1 MKEMEQ
7 PRLEVDIGNSR
18 TKWRFGDETGFM
30 PGVVIPTTRGRPER
44 ICISCVASGRDLI
57 GESFEKTFGIRPE
70 FAQPSA
76 HLAGVT
82 CGYDDPTLLG
92 VDRWL
97 AVVAGWNATK
107 RPTVVADLGT
117 AVTID
122 FVTHSGKHT
131 GGYIVPGLGLMASV
145 LAKDTAKVR
154 VVGALASELL
164 PGRNTVQAVRRGT
177 TAMLL
182 SFVESSVARFS
193 EECGDT
199 PAVFLTGGDASIAS
213 DRLSIVTQ
221 VESDLVLDGLRLAL
235 P

>member
-1 MKEMEQ
+1 MEE

-18 TKWRFGDETGFM
+18 TKWRFGDETGVL
-30 PGVVIPTTRGRPER
+30 PGVVIPMTRGRPER
-44 ICISCVASGRDLI
+44 ICISCVAGERDLI
-57 GESFEKTFGIRPE
+57 AEKFEKAFGICPE
-70 FAQPSA
+70 FAQSSA

-97 AVVAGWNATK
+97 AVVAGWNSAK
-107 RPTVVADLGT
+107 RSIVVADLGT
-117 AVTID
+117 AMTID
-122 FVTHSGKHT
+122 FVTQGGNHT

-154 VVGALASELL
+154 GVGELASELL
-164 PGRNTVQAVRRGT
+164 PGRNTVQSVRRGA

-182 SFVESSVARFS
+182 GFVEATVARFS
-193 EECGDT
+193 EECGET
-199 PAVFLTGGDASIAS
+199 PAVFLTGGDASIVS

-221 VESDLVLDGLRLAL
+221 VEPDLVLDGLRLAL

>member
-1 MKEMEQ
+1 MEE

-18 TKWRFGDETGFM
+18 TKWRFGNETGFL
-30 PGVVIPTTRGRPER
+30 PGVAIPETRSRPGR
-44 ICISCVASGRDLI
+44 ICISCVASGRHLI
-57 GESFEKTFGIRPE
+57 AENFEKAFGIRPE
-70 FAQPSA
+70 FAQSSA
-76 HLAGVT
+76 YLAGVT

-97 AVVAGWNATK
+97 ALVAGWNSSK
-107 RPTVVADLGT
+107 RSTVVADLGT

-122 FVTHSGKHT
+122 FITQSGHHT
-131 GGYIVPGLGLMASV
+131 GGYIGPGLGLMASV

-154 VVGALASELL
+154 VVAELAPELL
-164 PGRNTVQAVRRGT
+164 PGRDTVQAVQRGT

-193 EECGDT
+193 EECTDT
-199 PAVFLTGGDASIAS
+199 PSVILTGGDASIAS
-213 DRLSIVTQ
+213 GRLSIVTQ
-221 VESDLVLDGLRLAL
+221 VEPDLVLNGLRLAL